1 MSRSLVF
8 GFPLKYTAHV
18 VVKLLPTHIFLC
30 VLLMA
35 AGSRVHAIGHA
46 VGQRWLQEEQTSWE
60 SLLFIEL
67 LF

>member
-1 MSRSLVF
+1 MC
-8 GFPLKYTAHV
+8 PV
-18 VVKLLPTHIFLC
+18 VLLLEVYVKLLPTHIFQC

-35 AGSRVHAIGHA
+35 AGSRVHAIGHV